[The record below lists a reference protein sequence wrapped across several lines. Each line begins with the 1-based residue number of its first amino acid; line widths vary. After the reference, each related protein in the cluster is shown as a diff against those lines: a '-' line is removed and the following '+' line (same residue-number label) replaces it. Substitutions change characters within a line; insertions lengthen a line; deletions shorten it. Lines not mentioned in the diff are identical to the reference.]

1 MTENKRSKITELHI
15 QEATRLKALWDS
27 RPHRTQA
34 VFGEHYDLG
43 NQANVG
49 HYLNARSPLNPKAAK
64 AFAAELGCSVADF
77 SPRVAEELSMLS
89 SGLPEGEFQ
98 SVRRASVSFANGT
111 GRVQYVED
119 DRPALVFRTD
129 FLRKLGIA
137 TGDAV
142 VVDAD
147 GNSNYPKIL
156 DGSVV
161 LLNQGDRERLNGD
174 FFAFRYDG
182 ELLIKRLQKVEGVG
196 IIATAES
203 SDFKPKMKVYGPQD
217 LDQLEIIGR
226 AVWTG
231 AEL

>member
-1 MTENKRSKITELHI
+1 MTENKRSKMTPLHI
-15 QEATRLKALWDS
+15 EESKRLKALWDT

-34 VFGEHYDLG
+34 EFGEHFDLG

-49 HYLNARSPLNPKAAK
+49 HYLNERSALNLKAAA
-64 AFAAELGCSVADF
+64 AFATELKCNVADF
-77 SPRVAEELSMLS
+77 SQRIAEEIRLVAGGLSID
-89 SGLPEGEFQ
+89 EFR

-111 GRVQYVED
+111 GRVEYVED

-137 TGDAV
+137 PGDAV

-147 GNSNYPKIL
+147 GNSNFPKIL

-161 LLNQGDRERLNGD
+161 LLNKGDRERLNGD
-174 FFAFRYDG
+174 FFAFRFEED
-182 ELLIKRLQKVEGVG
+182 LLIKRLQRVEGVG
-196 IIATAES
+196 ILATAEN
-203 SDFKPKMKVYGPQD
+203 SDFKPKMRIYAPHETE
-217 LDQLEIIGR
+217 QLEVIGR

-231 AEL
+231 AIL